1 MFSQFI
7 KAAKPVGAVVFT
19 TAAYFMLQPA
29 EDKTPMA
36 FAYEK
41 EAVGEVRRAVSMN
54 FARLRVPL
62 GARAKR
68 FLDRRAV
75 AMGFLARRL
84 RGARRASRPLNSRG
98 RASRA
103 PRTVDFAGPRPRRQ
117 RQPRR
122 QVRHVERALNS
133 LRAARTI
140 PERRRV
146 DC

>member
-68 FLDRRAV
+68 RLDRRAV

-84 RGARRASRPLNSRG
+84 RGARARSTAAAAR
-98 RASRA
+98 
-103 PRTVDFAGPRPRRQ
+103 
-117 RQPRR
+117 
-122 QVRHVERALNS
+122 RALLEQSTSQVPALDDNGNLVVKS
-133 LRAARTI
+133 GMSNAH
-140 PERRRV
+140 
-146 DC
+146 